1 MQPLTAAQKK
11 MVEQN
16 LRLVPYA
23 LHKYVPKQIHRTNEW
38 DDLYQIG
45 CIGLMR
51 AAATFDADRGIR
63 FSTYATK
70 CILVSI
76 RMHLRSKSAGK
87 RGGGTQ
93 TVSMDKAVHLSSGNT
108 VSVGNLV
115 PDRHSDVESSYCASS
130 IHNFLLSQAQSNPN
144 TASVIPV
151 VLGQQSQRQVADRL
165 GCNQSNVSRRVAVLR
180 QKVQKF
186 QGEE

>member
-1 MQPLTAAQKK
+1 

-16 LRLVPYA
+16 LQLVPYT
-23 LHKYVPKQIHRTNEW
+23 LHKYVPKQVLRTNEW
-38 DDLYQIG
+38 DDFYQIG

-51 AAATFDADRGIR
+51 AAATFDAARGVR
-63 FSTYATK
+63 FSTYAIK

-87 RGGGTQ
+87 RGGNAQ
-93 TVSMDKAVHLSSGNT
+93 TVSLDKPVPLSSGNT
-108 VSVGNLV
+108 VSVGDLV
-115 PDRHSDVESSYCASS
+115 PDRHSNVESSYCASS
-130 IHNFLLSQAQSNPN
+130 IHDFLLSQARSNPHA
-144 TASVIPV
+144 ASVIPV

-165 GCNQSNVSRRVAVLR
+165 GCTQPHVSRHVAILR
-180 QKVQKF
+180 QQVQKF